1 MNDRETEA
9 GLQMDNLVTVFGG
22 SGFLG
27 RYVVRALARQGY
39 RIRVGVRRPQLAN
52 YLLPMG
58 RVGQIQLLRANV
70 LSPDAVAFALKG
82 ASACVNLV
90 GVLQESGRQ
99 SFNALHAEAAGMIA
113 AAAKNSGATSVVHVS
128 AIGAD
133 IHSAALYA
141 HTKAEGEDR
150 VREGFPGAVILR
162 PSIVFGVEDNFFNR
176 FAALARVLPF
186 LPLIG
191 GGNTRFQP
199 VYVGDIAKA
208 VERCLKDGDARGRVY
223 ELGGPGIFS
232 FRELMQIVLRETYRR
247 RRLIPLPFPVA
258 ELLGRI
264 LQVLP
269 NAPLTADQVRLLKAD
284 TVVSDGA
291 LTFADLGIEP
301 EPLEAILP
309 TYLWRFRREGQY
321 EQETRERL
329 LA

>member
-1 MNDRETEA
+1 MNDRETET
-9 GLQMDNLVTVFGG
+9 GQQMDNLVTVFGG

-39 RIRVGVRRPQLAN
+39 RIRVGVRLPQLAN

-58 RVGQIQLLRANV
+58 RVGQIQLVRANV

-90 GVLQESGRQ
+90 GILQESGRQ
-99 SFNALHAEAAGMIA
+99 RFNALHAEAAGMIA
-113 AAAKNSGATSVVHVS
+113 ATAKNSGAASLLHVS

-133 IHSAALYA
+133 VNSTALYA
-141 HTKAEGEDR
+141 HTKAEGEAR
-150 VREGFPGAVILR
+150 VREAFPGAVILR

-176 FAALARVLPF
+176 FAALARVAPF

-191 GGNTRFQP
+191 GGKTRFQP
-199 VYVGDIAKA
+199 VYVGDVAKA
-208 VERCLKDGDARGRVY
+208 VEHCLMDGDARGRVY

-232 FRELMQIVLRETYRR
+232 FRELMEIVFRETGRR
-247 RRLIPLPFPVA
+247 RRLVPLPFPVA
-258 ELLGRI
+258 ELMGRI
-264 LQVLP
+264 LQALP
-269 NAPLTADQVRLLKAD
+269 NAPLTADQVRLLKTD

-291 LTFADLGIEP
+291 RGFADLGIEP

-321 EQETRERL
+321 EQDSHEHL
-329 LA
+329 PA